1 MFLSSPKEEKQFEE
15 LYALY
20 HHTMLQVAKGI
31 LKDEHLA
38 EDAVQ
43 EAFIRIGK
51 NIAKISRVNCPQTR
65 AFAVIIVRNVAL
77 TILND
82 QHKQI
87 FTDNI
92 DTLEFVESNMED
104 SLLQKMDYDAILAAI
119 EKLPDAHR
127 DVLYLHYVQGYKTV
141 EIGKLLGL
149 DREAVKKRLQ
159 RGKRKL
165 LELLPWEI

>member
-1 MFLSSPKEEKQFEE
+1 LFLSSPKEEKRFEE
-15 LYALY
+15 IYALY
-20 HHTMLQVAKGI
+20 SHVMLRVAKGI

-51 NIAKISRVNCPQTR
+51 NIAKISQINCPQTR
-65 AFAVIIVRNVAL
+65 AFVVIIVRNVAL

-92 DTLEFVESNMED
+92 DTLEYVESNMED
-104 SLLQKMDYDAILAAI
+104 SLLQKIDYDAILSAI
-119 EKLPDAHR
+119 EKLPDNHR
-127 DVLYLHYVQGYKTV
+127 DVLYLHYVQGYKAA
-141 EIGKLLGL
+141 EIGRLLGL